1 MGCGIYSILNK
12 SNNKIYIGSSI
23 KLENRKYKHFW
34 MLSKKCHD
42 NQYLQKSYNKYG
54 EDSFIFEIIE
64 ECDPTMLI
72 DRENHYINFYNS
84 NNILFGYNLASV
96 NEFRRNTYND
106 VVKVNL
112 SKYNLNKNGNFN
124 EFSLIDIE
132 TNTEH
137 TFNNLVDAAN
147 YLIDG
152 GFTKGKPRN
161 VRMKISNSLRGKEIK
176 RNNRPNSLIYKT
188 CYKHRFKIIN

>member
-42 NQYLQKSYNKYG
+42 NQYLQKSYNKSG
-54 EDSFIFEIIE
+54 EDSFIFDIIE

-147 YLIDG
+147 YLINN
-152 GFTKGKPRN
+152 GFAKGKPSY
-161 VRMKISNSLRGKEIK
+161 VRMSISNSLRGKK
-176 RNNRPNSLIYKT
+176 VNNGSNGSIRKT

>member
-12 SNNKIYIGSSI
+12 SNNKVYIGSSI

-84 NNILFGYNLASV
+84 NNI
-96 NEFRRNTYND
+96 
-106 VVKVNL
+106 VKFL
-112 SKYNLNKNGNFN
+112 
-124 EFSLIDIE
+124 
-132 TNTEH
+132 T
-137 TFNNLVDAAN
+137 
-147 YLIDG
+147 
-152 GFTKGKPRN
+152 
-161 VRMKISNSLRGKEIK
+161 
-176 RNNRPNSLIYKT
+176 
-188 CYKHRFKIIN
+188 

>member
-147 YLIDG
+147 YLINN
-152 GFTKGKPRN
+152 GFTKGKPSY
-161 VRMKISNSLRGKEIK
+161 VRMSISNSLRGKK
-176 RNNRPNSLIYKT
+176 VNNGSNGSIRKT

>member
-147 YLIDG
+147 YLINN
-152 GFTKGKPRN
+152 GFAKGKPSY
-161 VRMKISNSLRGKEIK
+161 VRMSISNSLRGKK
-176 RNNRPNSLIYKT
+176 VNNGSNGSIRKT